1 MPYDVESVAGN
12 PVIATKA
19 KFKPIIYALVCS
31 HSGIPE
37 IQMMSINRDDVVKE
51 MRDQASCASVRKD
64 WDGMCDNKTIH
75 FSEATDYFH
84 YHKDEWR
91 IDAWHL
97 EPFSI
102 NDILHTQVHT
112 RSLDEIADSIR
123 EKVKGW
129 IEACDEEELE
139 ALDAYLD
146 GMEEER

>member
-1 MPYDVESVAGN
+1 MTQIRPYADGIIS
-12 PVIATKA
+12 TKA
-19 KFKPIIYALVCS
+19 KFKPVIYSLVCS

-37 IQMMSINRDDVVKE
+37 VQMYSINREDIEKAL
-51 MRDQASCASVRKD
+51 RDQASCASARDD
-64 WDGMCDNKTIH
+64 WDGMCDNTGEH
-75 FSEATDYFH
+75 FSEATDYFS

-91 IDAWHL
+91 IDAWHI
-97 EPFSI
+97 ETFSI
-102 NDILHTQVHT
+102 EDILHTQVPT

-146 GMEEER
+146 GVEEER

>member
-1 MPYDVESVAGN
+1 MTYDVESVMGN

-19 KFKPIIYALVCS
+19 RFKPIIYALVCS

-37 IQMMSINRDDVVKE
+37 IQMMSINRDDVVKQ
-51 MRDQASCASVRKD
+51 MRDQASCASARKD
-64 WDGMCDNKTIH
+64 WDGMCDDEKIH
-75 FSEATDYFH
+75 FSEATDYFV

-102 NDILHTQVHT
+102 NDILDTQVHT

-146 GMEEER
+146 GMEEEK